1 MLRRNWQLTSWQE
14 QLTTMAATVSYT
26 RLSTNNSGILW
37 KFVSVSISDIV
48 ELSDICYCLLMFRI
62 QGIIRIVF
70 SLYIT
75 VSPVFVDARNN
86 NTQALVTCMLCQ
98 KKLNICIN
106 KILIY
111 NRKWFLP
118 FISSQTHS
126 KHHNYQA
133 TMCVLCSQ
141 WRHLFSTVGRIWQ
154 GEINKF
160 TESLNVSST
169 WLKKQYFIMNS
180 LKTSKTH
187 TLSM

>member
-106 KILIY
+106 KILVLESPVSTPLSNQQTFVHIELL
-111 NRKWFLP
+111 FLVE
-118 FISSQTHS
+118 Q
-126 KHHNYQA
+126 
-133 TMCVLCSQ
+133 
-141 WRHLFSTVGRIWQ
+141 
-154 GEINKF
+154 
-160 TESLNVSST
+160 
-169 WLKKQYFIMNS
+169 
-180 LKTSKTH
+180 
-187 TLSM
+187 LSY